1 MSKFINEQNRR
12 RDDVTKNIDEVRAST
27 EASMR
32 NMSSSIKAL
41 EIQIGQLSKIVHD
54 RGNESLPSSTIAN
67 PRDQVKAAE
76 SKFMVNHLFS
86 ET

>member
-12 RDDVTKNIDEVRAST
+12 RDNDTKNIDDIRTSI
-27 EASMR
+27 EAGLR
-32 NMSSSIKAL
+32 NMSASIKAL

-54 RGNESLPSSTIAN
+54 RSNGSLPSSTVAN
-67 PRDQVKAAE
+67 PRDHVKAAE
-76 SKFMVNHLFS
+76 SEFVGNHLFS

>member
-12 RDDVTKNIDEVRAST
+12 RDDIAKNIDEIRATT
-27 EASMR
+27 EAGMR
-32 NMSSSIKAL
+32 NQSASIKAL

-54 RGNESLPSSTIAN
+54 RSNGSLPSSTIAN
-67 PRDQVKAAE
+67 PRDHVKSAE
-76 SKFMVNHLFS
+76 SEFVGNHLFS